1 MSGVIEMLERLSAG
15 AGVRRRLGAGEM
27 LFATG
32 DPVRSLFVV
41 ESGRLRLLRHTVHGA
56 LLVLHVAHAGEA
68 FAEASLFSRIYHCDA
83 LAEIASSVIAYP
95 KRALLGALSQD
106 PEAAI
111 TLVGHLAQQVQAL
124 RGRIELLNV
133 KSARDRVLGY
143 LHSRL
148 GASDTTVELD
158 RTWKAIAGEI
168 GLTHEAVYRALAE
181 LERDGLIERDGSS
194 IAPRKP
200 RSQRRS
206 NPTGDPGSCRGSTP

>member
-1 MSGVIEMLERLSAG
+1 MIETLESLSAG
-15 AGVRRRLGAGEM
+15 AGIRRHLGADEM

-56 LLVLHVAHAGEA
+56 VLILHVAQAGEA
-68 FAEASLFSRIYHCDA
+68 FAEASLFSRTYHCDA
-83 LAEIASSVIAYP
+83 LAEIPSTVIAYP
-95 KRALLGALSQD
+95 KRVLLGALRDD
-106 PEAAI
+106 PQVAV

-143 LHSRL
+143 LHRRL
-148 GASDTTVELD
+148 GASATAVELD
-158 RTWKAIAGEI
+158 RTWKAIASEI

-181 LERDGLIERDGSS
+181 LERDGLIERDGN
-194 IAPRKP
+194 AVALREP
-200 RSQRRS
+200 
-206 NPTGDPGSCRGSTP
+206 

>member
-15 AGVRRRLGAGEM
+15 AGVGRRLGAGEM

-41 ESGRLRLLRHTVHGA
+41 EGGRLRLLRHTVHGA
-56 LLVLHVAHAGEA
+56 ALVLHVAHAGEA
-68 FAEASLFSRIYHCDA
+68 FAEASLFSRTYQCDA
-83 LAEIASSVIAYP
+83 VAEIASTVIAYS
-95 KRALLGALSQD
+95 KRALLGALRED
-106 PEAAI
+106 PEAAV
-111 TLVGHLAQQVQAL
+111 TFVGHLARQVQAL

-148 GASDTTVELD
+148 GASATTVELD
-158 RTWKAIAGEI
+158 RTWKAIASEI

-181 LERDGLIERDGSS
+181 LERDGLIERNGN
-194 IAPRKP
+194 AVALREP
-200 RSQRRS
+200 
-206 NPTGDPGSCRGSTP
+206 

>member
-1 MSGVIEMLERLSAG
+1 MSSVIEVLESLSSG
-15 AGVRRRLGAGEM
+15 AGIRRHLGAGEM

-56 LLVLHVAHAGEA
+56 ALILHVAQAGEA

-83 LAEIASSVIAYP
+83 LAEIPSTVIAYP
-95 KRALLGALSQD
+95 KRVLLGALRGD
-106 PEAAI
+106 PEAAV

-148 GASDTTVELD
+148 DASATAVELD
-158 RTWKAIAGEI
+158 RTWKAIASEI

-181 LERDGLIERDGSS
+181 LERDALIERDGNTV
-194 IAPRKP
+194 ALREP
-200 RSQRRS
+200 
-206 NPTGDPGSCRGSTP
+206 

>member
-1 MSGVIEMLERLSAG
+1 MIEVLESLSAG
-15 AGVRRRLGAGEM
+15 SGIRRHLGADEM

-41 ESGRLRLLRHTVHGA
+41 EIGRLRLLRHTVHGA
-56 LLVLHVAHAGEA
+56 ALILHVAQAGEA

-83 LAEIASSVIAYP
+83 LAEIPSTVIAYP
-95 KRALLGALSQD
+95 KRVLLGALRGD
-106 PEAAI
+106 PEAAV

-148 GASDTTVELD
+148 SASATAVELD
-158 RTWKAIAGEI
+158 RTWKAIASEI

-181 LERDGLIERDGSS
+181 LERDGLIERNGNVVVLRE
-194 IAPRKP
+194 P
-200 RSQRRS
+200 
-206 NPTGDPGSCRGSTP
+206 

>member
-1 MSGVIEMLERLSAG
+1 MIEVLESLSAG
-15 AGVRRRLGAGEM
+15 AGIRRHLGADEM

-56 LLVLHVAHAGEA
+56 ALILHVAQAGEA

-83 LAEIASSVIAYP
+83 LAEIPSTVIAYP
-95 KRALLGALSQD
+95 KRVLLGALRED
-106 PEAAI
+106 PEAAV

-148 GASDTTVELD
+148 GASATAVELD
-158 RTWKAIAGEI
+158 RTWKAIASEI

-181 LERDGLIERDGSS
+181 LERDGLIDRDGN
-194 IAPRKP
+194 AVAL
-200 RSQRRS
+200 
-206 NPTGDPGSCRGSTP
+206 RGP